1 MKTINIFSLF
11 LFIIF
16 FSSYIIKL
24 IILYRKDRISAN
36 VLGKAGKESNIH
48 KAEILVKISTFIWG
62 FMWLLLSLFETKIVS
77 IIIPL
82 KTSILINYAGV
93 ITTLAGVLIFITA
106 MISMKTSWRVGIDKS
121 TQTKLIT
128 TSIYRYSRN
137 PAFVGFDLMF
147 IGVAAIYPGLVTA
160 LVAIVNIVAIHNLT
174 LKEEMHLKSTFG
186 DSYIKYMKQTARYIL
201 FK

>member
-1 MKTINIFSLF
+1 MRTINILSLS

-16 FSSYIIKL
+16 FSSYITKL
-24 IILYRKDRISAN
+24 IILFKKNRISAN
-36 VLGKAGKESNIH
+36 VLGKAGKANNIH

-62 FMWLLLSLFETKIVS
+62 FMWLLLSLFEAQIVLV
-77 IIIPL
+77 IIPF
-82 KTSILINYAGV
+82 KTSSLINYTGIVTTAAGV
-93 ITTLAGVLIFITA
+93 SIFIIA

-128 TSIYRYSRN
+128 TSIYKYSRN

-160 LVAIVNIVAIHNLT
+160 AVAIVNIITIHNLI
-174 LKEEMHLKSTFG
+174 LKEEMHLKSAFG